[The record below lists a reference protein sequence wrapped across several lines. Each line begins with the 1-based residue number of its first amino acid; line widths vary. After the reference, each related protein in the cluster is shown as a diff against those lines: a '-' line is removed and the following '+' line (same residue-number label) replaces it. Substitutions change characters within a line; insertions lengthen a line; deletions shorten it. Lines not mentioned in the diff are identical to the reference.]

1 MLLPAPK
8 ARWLADDLDALPSD
22 GNRYEVIDGT
32 LFVSPP
38 PSRWHQRACMTLAML
53 LIEYV
58 ESLALELL
66 AAPIDVR
73 ASSDTQVEPDLIVL
87 PRHFD
92 GREANRWEPMAK
104 LLLAVEVLSPSTARV
119 DRTLKRQLYMARG
132 VAEYWIVDLDARA
145 IEVFMPG
152 IGPARV
158 ERDQLNWQPIASQA
172 PLMLRVSELFHSIV
186 DD

>member
-8 ARWLADDLDALPSD
+8 VRWLADDLDALPSD
-22 GNRYEVIDGT
+22 GNRYEVIDGA

-38 PSRWHQRACMTLAML
+38 PSRWHQRACMTIAML

-58 ESLALELL
+58 RSLGLELL

-73 ASSDTQVEPDLIVL
+73 ASSDTQVEPDIIVL
-87 PRHFD
+87 PRHFE
-92 GREANRWEPMAK
+92 GREANRWEPMTQ

-145 IEVFMPG
+145 VEVYVPGGAHPRIEREH
-152 IGPARV
+152 I
-158 ERDQLNWQPIASQA
+158 EWQPVAGHPPFA
-172 PLMLRVSELFHSIV
+172 LTVRELFHSIMGE
-186 DD
+186 